1 MCGFT
6 FTLNGFRTLFTLL
19 DRLNKEENLKL
30 MPKELP
36 VMFIAGEEDP
46 VGNYG
51 EGVRKAQEDFVK
63 NGMERTSLKLYG
75 GCRHEILNEPIKQQ
89 IFDDIYA
96 WVMERVEEY

>member
-1 MCGFT
+1 
-6 FTLNGFRTLFTLL
+6 
-19 DRLNKEENLKL
+19 
-30 MPKELP
+30 MPKDLP
-36 VMFIAGEEDP
+36 VLFIAGTDDP

-51 EGVRKAQEDFVK
+51 EGVRKAQEDFKRV
-63 NGMERTSLKLYG
+63 GMKRTSLKLYE